1 MRFDETRRCVAPHG
15 DLFSENEA
23 LLATCSGKV
32 LATLAHSGQNCF
44 RWLDRSGQ
52 SLVEG
57 LDVSATRQKMMVL
70 GQDHGS
76 VPLLKE
82 LAGDRMDVVTTDDSP
97 LPDSTVDFMI
107 VDNSDPEMMSD
118 LQVCSMGLLA
128 ALPDGVVLLDDG
140 LNILWH
146 NTTFRALLKAE
157 DRLVGRSLQD
167 VISPADGTDLHRI
180 NVPANTS
187 EAASLNVKREDKSV
201 MGLRLARTNISLHNK
216 RGNAMIL
223 TVRDVSVQVAS
234 KQKQDAIYRAG
245 LEMGNLSPEEVTAM
259 THEERVC
266 LLKDQIL
273 QLTQEVLGYDTFE
286 IRLLNS
292 ESHEL
297 LPLLEFGMDAEAA
310 ARKLFAAE
318 SGNGVTGFVA
328 FTKKSY
334 LCADTQND
342 RLYICGA
349 SDARSSLT
357 VPLMI
362 RDSVLGTFNVES
374 PGSLSFDQ
382 KDLDFL
388 TLFSRIVASS
398 LNQLQLLAAE
408 KVTAATENSDRL
420 RRAIAE
426 PSDDILNSATW
437 ILERY
442 IGHDP
447 DVCDRLHLI
456 TDRIRKICAHVG
468 KEVTV
473 PESTGALSTPQ
484 INRPPRKA
492 LQGKRVLVV
501 DQDATARE
509 DAHNL
514 LGQMGCFVEA
524 VQTAHDACAMLRNYH
539 YDVVLTDI
547 RLSDANGYECFRRLR
562 EINSRVP
569 IIMMTA
575 FGYDASHSI
584 VKARQEGLK
593 SVLYKPFRR
602 AQMLDEV
609 EKAVT
614 TPPPSE
620 S

>member
-1 MRFDETRRCVAPHG
+1 M
-15 DLFSENEA
+15 
-23 LLATCSGKV
+23 
-32 LATLAHSGQNCF
+32 
-44 RWLDRSGQ
+44 
-52 SLVEG
+52 
-57 LDVSATRQKMMVL
+57 SATRQKMVVL
-70 GQDHGS
+70 GRDHGS

-82 LAGDRMDVVTTDDSP
+82 LAGDRLDVVSGSDAS
-97 LPDSTVDFMI
+97 LPDASVDFVV
-107 VDNSDPEMMSD
+107 VDNSNPQMMSD
-118 LQVCSMGLLA
+118 LQVCSMGLFD
-128 ALPDGVVLLDDG
+128 ALPDGVVLLDDT
-140 LNILWH
+140 LTVLWH
-146 NTTFRALLKAE
+146 NATFRSILKAE
-157 DRLVGRSLQD
+157 GRIVGRSLQD

-180 NVPANTS
+180 CVPANSS

-201 MGLRLARTNISLHNK
+201 LGLRLARTTIPLGGQNS
-216 RGNAMIL
+216 NAMIL
-223 TVRDVSVQVAS
+223 TVRDVSRQVAA

-259 THEERVC
+259 THEERVT

-286 IRLLNS
+286 IRLLNND
-292 ESHEL
+292 SHEL
-297 LPLLEFGMDAEAA
+297 LPLLEFGMDTEAA
-310 ARKLFAAE
+310 NRRLFAEE

-328 FTKKSY
+328 FSKKSY
-334 LCADTQND
+334 LCADTKND
-342 RLYICGA
+342 KLYICGA
-349 SDARSSLT
+349 TDARSSLT

-374 PGSLSFDQ
+374 PGTLAFDQ

-388 TLFSRIVASS
+388 TLFGRVVASS

-408 KVTAATENSDRL
+408 KVTAATENADRL
-420 RRAIAE
+420 RRAVAE
-426 PSDDILNSATW
+426 PSDDILNAATW

-456 TDRIRKICAHVG
+456 TDRMRKICAVVG
-468 KEVTV
+468 KEVAM
-473 PESTGALSTPQ
+473 PESTGGLATPQ
-484 INRPPRKA
+484 ISRPPRKA

-514 LGQMGCFVEA
+514 LGQMGCLVEA
-524 VQTAHDACAMLRNYH
+524 VPTAHDACAMLRNYH

-562 EINSRVP
+562 EINNHVP

-614 TPPPSE
+614 TPPPSAA
-620 S
+620 